1 MNAIK
6 TKVERKGL
14 TKSNRI
20 DWTDL
25 HNILCVQLAEYGF
38 HGQLIANLTGL
49 TRAQVYTRIQKVGRK
64 LRDYRDGETH
74 PARIVTKKYGI
85 RTITPTI
92 ATQLR
97 KQVITPINF

>member
-1 MNAIK
+1 MNMTK
-6 TKVERKGL
+6 TKTRTKRKG
-14 TKSNRI
+14 RI

-25 HNILCVQLAEYGF
+25 RNILCVQLAEYGL
-38 HGQLIANLTGL
+38 HGQLIAKLTGL

-64 LRDYRDGETH
+64 LRDYRDGETQ

-85 RTITPTI
+85 KTITPTL
-92 ATQLR
+92 ATQLK